1 MSEKK
6 EFKGSD
12 IADAIKKACKSLNA
26 SQENLEIEVLHT
38 GSAGIFGLC
47 RKKARILVSVKE
59 KQETE
64 PEAKAA
70 LKEIEIKPEPLP
82 ASESEVPA
90 APGLEV
96 EKTAVPDEPSVKKA
110 SAPESGKQ
118 KKPEPEKIVPG
129 EKSPETKKHPRKS
142 KSDRSKKT
150 AAVKETKK
158 TKKEPEDKQ
167 ASDVSD
173 KKDKSV
179 EEPAG
184 EEAPQVSAE
193 TQEEVRA
200 ALVKLLEL
208 MEFPSEVTV
217 TARQNKITAHITG
230 EYVDE
235 IVGPEGET
243 LDSIQYLIRKKISRE
258 FPGKVMFSLDAGD
271 FRATRAKDLKD
282 LALKLAGEVK
292 ETGKTRTIRA
302 LGPAERRTVHMVLQN
317 DNIIRSR
324 SVGDGL
330 FKKILIY
337 LPGKG
342 RKKSSYKQ
350 KKKGNSSKE
359 KK

>member
-1 MSEKK
+1 MSEKR

-59 KQETE
+59 KEETE
-64 PEAKAA
+64 FKAKAA
-70 LKEIEIKPEPLP
+70 LKKIETKPESLP
-82 ASESEVPA
+82 ASEPEAPA

-96 EKTAVPDEPSVKKA
+96 EKTAVPDEPSVEKA
-110 SAPESGKQ
+110 PVPESGKQ
-118 KKPEPEKIVPG
+118 KKSESEKSAPG
-129 EKSPETKKHPRKS
+129 EKSPEPKKHPRKS
-142 KSDRSKKT
+142 KPDRPKKT

-158 TKKEPEDKQ
+158 KKKEPEDKQ

-173 KKDKSV
+173 KKDISL

-184 EEAPQVSAE
+184 EEAPRISAE

-217 TARQNKITAHITG
+217 ASMRNKITAHITG
-230 EYVDE
+230 EYIDE

-271 FRATRAKDLKD
+271 FRATRTKDLED

-292 ETGKTRTIRA
+292 EIGKTRTIRA

-317 DNIIRSR
+317 DSTIRSR

-350 KKKGNSSKE
+350 KKRGFPSKE